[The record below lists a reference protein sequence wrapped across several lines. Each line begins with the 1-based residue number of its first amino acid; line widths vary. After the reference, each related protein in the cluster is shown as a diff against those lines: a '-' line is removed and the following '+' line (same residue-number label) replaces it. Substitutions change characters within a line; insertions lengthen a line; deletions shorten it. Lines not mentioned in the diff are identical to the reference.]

1 MFFETTVEAE
11 NQSPSDWNSNTA
23 SPVSLYYHWI
33 DERNDCIIF
42 DGIRTTFE
50 TGILKNRS
58 KITQPMKIEAPNKQ
72 GKFRL
77 IATIVQDGVRWF
89 NEPSFAPDS
98 IEMEVI

>member
-1 MFFETTVEAE
+1 
-11 NQSPSDWNSNTA
+11 
-23 SPVSLYYHWI
+23 
-33 DERNDCIIF
+33 
-42 DGIRTTFE
+42 
-50 TGILKNRS
+50 
-58 KITQPMKIEAPNKQ
+58 MKIEAPNKQ